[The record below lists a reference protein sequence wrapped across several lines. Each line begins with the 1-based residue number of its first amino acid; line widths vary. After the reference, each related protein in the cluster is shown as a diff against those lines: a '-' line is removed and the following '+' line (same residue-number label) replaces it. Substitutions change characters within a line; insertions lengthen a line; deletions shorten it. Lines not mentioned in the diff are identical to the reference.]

1 MTGAVA
7 GAIEAVGAVGTGLV
21 TKHAAPAG
29 LADAVI
35 ATRAAFPAVRAGSAG
50 VFAIGAE
57 GAVDAGLDDDALV
70 DLLLGW
76 RWLGG
81 GDDSRRLRLQNWRRD
96 DDDVRL
102 DLVVQLVPVAE
113 TAALWDKTRSF

>member
-7 GAIEAVGAVGTGLV
+7 GAIEAVGAVGTGFV
-21 TKHAAPAG
+21 TEHAVPAG
-29 LADAVI
+29 RADAMI
-35 ATRAAFPAVRAGSAG
+35 AARAAFSAVRAGSAG
-50 VFAIGAE
+50 VFAIRAE